1 MTASLFL
8 IAVFVAQPPTSK
20 ADEVLVRF
28 DILPLVK
35 LYPQNTAKA
44 ALESAIKASEKG
56 RHDYVAAFLLD
67 PAFVDAEATSRGKAF
82 AADVEVDLR
91 IRRDR
96 EKDDSNLPR
105 DKRLPD
111 EPDRLQP
118 FIDAEAQ
125 ARGFR
130 RFVSDMR
137 EKALDDPNAVKELRR
152 FLRDG
157 TWEESGDTA
166 KVTVRDIKDRAVFL
180 KKIGTRWFVENK
192 QTEEKPAASTN
203 P

>member
-8 IAVFVAQPPTSK
+8 TTIFIAAQPAPK
-20 ADEVLVRF
+20 AEEVLPRY
-28 DILPLVK
+28 DIVPLLK

-44 ALESAIKASEKG
+44 TLESAVKASEKG

-67 PAFVDAEATSRGKAF
+67 PAFVDAESTSRGKAF
-82 AADVEVDLR
+82 LADAEADLR
-91 IRRDR
+91 IRRNQ
-96 EKDDSNLPR
+96 EKENSNIPR

-111 EPDRLQP
+111 EPDLFQP
-118 FIDAEAQ
+118 FVDAEAQ

-137 EKALDDPNAVKELRR
+137 EKALDDPNGVKELRR
-152 FLRDG
+152 YLREG
-157 TWEESGDTA
+157 TWEEGGETA
-166 KVTVRDIKDRAVFL
+166 KVTLRGVTDRAVYL

-192 QTEEKPAASTN
+192 QVDEKPAGAN